1 MKRIKYLLLVLVL
14 LITPLMLTGC
24 GANKNESPK
33 TVSEAM
39 MQMLVKDDYRGA
51 KDIFYHEDSYFT
63 DEAFA
68 SVVKARKLS
77 LKGNKNYKVASV
89 GKEIKDVDGNTTVTV
104 TYSLDNNKTFT
115 FNTIKVDEKWYVY
128 DKSFYDG
135 DIYLAV
141 PKGATVKFD
150 NQKLKDPENSKS
162 TISVKHPKMDFST
175 IISDVD
181 VDVYEVPNVLSGKYD
196 VVIKGSNGEVKEK
209 VGTYTNYKK
218 SEKYVYSYRTG
229 YKDKKFNV
237 TYTFNVPGKNN
248 KAETFVNNFYKD
260 VYNSANNKKEFKE
273 VNEKYF
279 DSNSKKLN
287 NMKSTYN
294 NLLSRIKDGRYSSY
308 SGFFKTTKLYDYGNH
323 VVLVGTLEIKYKTKS
338 YSSNNLTDRKVTK
351 NTVLVLRKT
360 KNGYALTDGQY
371 YLPCY

>member
-89 GKEIKDVDGNTTVTV
+89 GKEIKDIDGNTTVTV

-150 NQKLKDPENSKS
+150 N
-162 TISVKHPKMDFST
+162 
-175 IISDVD
+175 
-181 VDVYEVPNVLSGKYD
+181 
-196 VVIKGSNGEVKEK
+196 
-209 VGTYTNYKK
+209 
-218 SEKYVYSYRTG
+218 
-229 YKDKKFNV
+229 
-237 TYTFNVPGKNN
+237 
-248 KAETFVNNFYKD
+248 A
-260 VYNSANNKKEFKE
+260 
-273 VNEKYF
+273 
-279 DSNSKKLN
+279 
-287 NMKSTYN
+287 
-294 NLLSRIKDGRYSSY
+294 
-308 SGFFKTTKLYDYGNH
+308 
-323 VVLVGTLEIKYKTKS
+323 
-338 YSSNNLTDRKVTK
+338 
-351 NTVLVLRKT
+351 
-360 KNGYALTDGQY
+360 
-371 YLPCY
+371 